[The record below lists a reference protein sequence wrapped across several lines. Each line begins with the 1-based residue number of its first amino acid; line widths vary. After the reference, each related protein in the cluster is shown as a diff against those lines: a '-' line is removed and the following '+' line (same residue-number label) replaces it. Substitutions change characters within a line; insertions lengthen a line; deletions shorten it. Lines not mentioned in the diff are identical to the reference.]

1 MAVKKHRPTS
11 PRILQSRAE
20 QVQNK
25 DRQNKSKR
33 IPQRIPC
40 QWLVTQTQQKA
51 QNWWQLVCLNNEN
64 DQWRA
69 SLSPSVPLSPVL
81 SLSLSLCVSLYVRHS
96 HMTRNYLDCWHCL
109 YYSYADAE
117 GGCFQRPIYARQTIV
132 SLWCLHSDVTGERWM
147 VSRVYRCKHFQ
158 PPNYGH

>member
-81 SLSLSLCVSLYVRHS
+81 SLTLSLCVSLRPSFSYDSQLFRLLTLFVLFIRWCGGWLLS
-96 HMTRNYLDCWHCL
+96 KTYLCEANDCFTLMPPLRRNGWTLDGVTHL
-109 YYSYADAE
+109 SM
-117 GGCFQRPIYARQTIV
+117 QT
-132 SLWCLHSDVTGERWM
+132 LPTA
-147 VSRVYRCKHFQ
+147 
-158 PPNYGH
+158 